1 MQKNVELAQS
11 ALLEQAVLHAVAPQ
25 AYGLQFVVVA
35 VPQAPL
41 LQNLWFVCVDPV
53 HDCAPQ
59 ETVFATFPQTPT
71 LPGMLQA

>member
-11 ALLEQAVLHAVAPQ
+11 ALLEQDALHAVAPQ
-25 AYGLQFVVVA
+25 AYGLQLVVVT

-41 LQNLWFVCVDPV
+41 LQNLAFVCVDPV

-59 ETVFATFPQTPT
+59 ETVFGTLPHAPT
-71 LPGMLQA
+71 LPGTLQA